1 MLENPY
7 SLHPATGK
15 DFIGRTDTLAAWRER
30 LMLDSDPWKSA
41 KSWMVVG
48 AGGMAGLTS

>member
-15 DFIGRTDTLAAWRER
+15 NFIGRTDILAAWRER
-30 LMLDSDPWKSA
+30 LTQDGEPW
-41 KSWMVVG
+41 
-48 AGGMAGLTS
+48 